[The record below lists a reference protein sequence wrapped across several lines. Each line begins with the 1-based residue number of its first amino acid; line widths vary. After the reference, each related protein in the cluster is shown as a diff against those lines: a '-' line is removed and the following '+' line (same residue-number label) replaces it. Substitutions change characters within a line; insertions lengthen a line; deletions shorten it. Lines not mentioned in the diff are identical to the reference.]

1 MHGTRIFLHM
11 SVNVL
16 VDVMTAIASMLNQSL
31 FLGLVKKLCCLNF
44 SNRCSTV
51 EVCLVCRYA
60 G

>member
-1 MHGTRIFLHM
+1 MHRTRIFLHM

-31 FLGLVKKLCCLNF
+31 FLGLVKKLCCLNLC
-44 SNRCSTV
+44 NRCSTV